1 MLNKKQN
8 SMKRISLGVAALTLP
23 VVGKAAANPN
33 IVIVLADDFGFGDA
47 ACFDPQFSKIPTPNI
62 DRLAAE
68 GMRFTAAHSSS
79 AVCTP
84 TRYGLLTGR
93 YNWRSTLQAG
103 VIKPFDEPL
112 IASNRLTVAGMLKQ
126 QGYHT
131 ACIGKWHLGWSWPR
145 NGEEVVFDQPI
156 AAGPVTRGFDY
167 YFGTDVPNY
176 PPYTFIENDRVTVLP
191 TEIIPRAV
199 AVASGVNVNGAMAPG
214 WKFENILPTLAGK
227 AVEYIDQRAKTKQP
241 FFLYFPLT
249 TPHQPFTP
257 SARFKGKSGIS
268 AVGDLVM
275 ETDWA
280 LGEVMTALERNG
292 LAGNTLV
299 IFCADNGHNGSTAAP
314 FQKAGHRVSGPF
326 RGYKAGILEGG
337 HRGPFAA
344 RWPGIV
350 KPGSQCGQLISL
362 VDVMATCAEITGAK
376 IPDNVA
382 EDSFSFLPLL
392 QGENQPIREAVIT
405 HSSAGVFA
413 IQRGDWKFIA
423 GPAGGLYNM
432 DTDIGE
438 TKNLA
443 AQHPELVTELT
454 ALLKKQIDAGRS
466 TPGPKQTNDVPVE
479 VIKKKNDSKT
489 EEPAA

>member
-1 MLNKKQN
+1 MLNKRQDV
-8 SMKRISLGVAALTLP
+8 MKLAGLGAAALAFP
-23 VVGKAAANPN
+23 MIGKAAANPN

-62 DRLAAE
+62 DRLANE
-68 GMRFTAAHSSS
+68 GMRFTTAHTSS

-84 TRYGLLTGR
+84 TRYCLLTGR
-93 YNWRSTLQAG
+93 YNWRSRLQGG
-103 VIKPFDEPL
+103 VLKPFDEPL
-112 IASNRLTVAGMLKQ
+112 IASNRLTIAGMLKQ

-131 ACIGKWHLGWSWPR
+131 ACIGKWHLGWSWPE
-145 NGEEVVFDQPI
+145 NGQEVVFDQPI
-156 AAGPVTRGFDY
+156 AEGPTTRGFDY

-176 PPYTFIENDRVTVLP
+176 PPYTFIENDRVTAPP
-191 TEIIPRAV
+191 TEKIPRAM
-199 AVASGVNVNGAMAPG
+199 AAAAGVNVNGAMAPG

-227 AVEYIDQRAKTKQP
+227 AVEYIGQRAKIKQP

-257 SARFKGKSGIS
+257 SERFKGKSGIS
-268 AVGDLVM
+268 AVGDLIM

-280 LGEVMTALERNG
+280 LGEVMAALEKNW

-299 IFCADNGHNGSTAAP
+299 IFSSDNGHNGSTVAP

-326 RGYKAGILEGG
+326 RGYKAGIWDGG
-337 HRGPFAA
+337 HHVPFVV
-344 RWPGIV
+344 RWPGEV

-362 VDVMATCAEITGAK
+362 VDVMATCAEIAGAQL
-376 IPDNVA
+376 PVNAA
-382 EDSFSFLPLL
+382 EDSFNFLPLL
-392 QGENQPIREAVIT
+392 KGADQPVREGIIT

-413 IQRGDWKFIA
+413 IQRGEWKLIA
-423 GPAGGLYNM
+423 GPVPGLYNM
-432 DTDIGE
+432 AEDEGE

-454 ALLKKQIDAGRS
+454 VLLKKQIDDGRS

-479 VIKKKNDSKT
+479 LNKKNGGKQ

>member
-8 SMKRISLGVAALTLP
+8 IMKLAGLSAAALAFP
-23 VVGKAAANPN
+23 MIGKAADKPN

-47 ACFDPQFSKIPTPNI
+47 TCFDPQFSKIPTPNI
-62 DRLAAE
+62 DRLAGE
-68 GMRFTAAHSSS
+68 GIRLTAAHTSS

-93 YNWRSTLQAG
+93 YNWRSRLQMS
-103 VIKPFDEPL
+103 VLKPFDEPL
-112 IASNRLTVAGMLKQ
+112 IASNRLTIGGMLKQ

-131 ACIGKWHLGWSWPR
+131 ACIGKWHLGWSWPK
-145 NGEEVVFDQPI
+145 NGQEVVFDQPI

-176 PPYTFIENDRVTVLP
+176 PPYTFIENDHVTVPP
-191 TEIIPRAV
+191 TEKIPRPMAV
-199 AVASGVNVNGAMAPG
+199 AAGVNVNGAMAPG

-257 SARFKGKSGIS
+257 SERFKGKSGIS

-299 IFCADNGHNGSTAAP
+299 LFCSDNGHNGSTVAP

-326 RGYKAGILEGG
+326 RGYKAGIWDGG
-337 HRGPFAA
+337 HHVPFVA

-350 KPGSQCGQLISL
+350 KPGSQSGQLVSL
-362 VDVMATCAEITGAK
+362 VDVMATCAEITGVQLPVDA
-376 IPDNVA
+376 A
-382 EDSFSFLPLL
+382 EDSFSFLSLL
-392 QGENQPIREAVIT
+392 KGTDQPIREAVVT

-413 IQRGDWKFIA
+413 IQRGDWKLIA
-423 GPAGGLYNM
+423 GSSGGLYNM
-432 DTDIGE
+432 AEDEGE

-443 AQHPELVTELT
+443 AQHPELMTELT
-454 ALLKKQIDAGRS
+454 ALLKKQVDDGRS
-466 TPGPKQTNDVPVE
+466 TVGPKQTNDVPVE
-479 VIKKKNDSKT
+479 VKKKDRQ
-489 EEPAA
+489 